1 MHLPGHLRDGFVA
14 LVIEGDEEA
23 EGLFFYDSDKQEQWE
38 RMNAGERRRW
48 LCGQLWNCTDVL
60 PVFYCDEVGLPQ
72 GSTYAQAARRI
83 RQTIA
88 A

>member
-1 MHLPGHLRDGFVA
+1 MHAPGHLRDGFVA
-14 LVIEGDEEA
+14 LIEGDEDA

-38 RMNAGERRRW
+38 RMNEDERLWW
-48 LCGQLWNCTDVL
+48 LSGQLWNCTDVL
-60 PVFYCDEVGLPQ
+60 PVFYCDKLDLPQ

-83 RQTIA
+83 RQTVA